1 MSEGWTRVGS
11 TIYRGVLMSEGW
23 TRVGSTIYKG
33 GLMLEVWTRVRLY
46 CIQRWPH
53 VRGLD

>member
-1 MSEGWTRVGS
+1 MLEGWTRVGS
-11 TIYRGVLMSEGW
+11 TIYRGVLMSEVW
-23 TRVGSTIYKG
+23 TRVG
-33 GLMLEVWTRVRLY
+33 LH